1 MDLSVRAFALY
12 RKLTTL
18 FSAERYHRTGESSIA
33 QNGEGDVYDQSPY
46 GLEDQMVSH
55 SFRALRH
62 SVIEWIGVQAFV
74 LLYSPSPNTSQL
86 AAGMKAR
93 RTLRSLGEGG

>member
-1 MDLSVRAFALY
+1 MDLSARAFALY

-55 SFRALRH
+55 SSVLFGTVSSNGLVFRLSFCFILLRR
-62 SVIEWIGVQAFV
+62 I
-74 LLYSPSPNTSQL
+74 P
-86 AAGMKAR
+86 
-93 RTLRSLGEGG
+93 RSLLRG